1 MHKDFE
7 KRNVRVLVLA
17 PDKDS
22 NRERLIKDMPVLFE
36 DPPSTPFETYADET
50 GVLCKSAN
58 LLSVKA
64 KDYKGNRLRRNV
76 MKFIV
81 PSVIL
86 VDEFRR
92 VRYVETRSPDIGRNL
107 HEIVRGVRAWCSSVV
122 FERGVRARCSSV
134 VFERGVRAWCSSAIR
149 ENISTCSEYSLVSLT
164 QTITLMLVT
173 FSYSP
178 PVILPLEC
186 YEILKKISFLL
197 HLLRVLSRITY
208 TNHNS
213 HACHFLVFPTR
224 TITTRV
230 LRSNTGTYPR
240 CTSSR
245 ESKSCGMSL
254 ELGRR

>member
-36 DPPSTPFETYADET
+36 DPPSIPFETYADET

-81 PSVIL
+81 PSVVL

-107 HEIVRGVRAWCSSVV
+107 HEIVRGVR
-122 FERGVRARCSSV
+122 VR
-134 VFERGVRAWCSSAIR
+134 
-149 ENISTCSEYSLVSLT
+149 
-164 QTITLMLVT
+164 M
-173 FSYSP
+173 
-178 PVILPLEC
+178 
-186 YEILKKISFLL
+186 FLL
-197 HLLRVLSRITY
+197 LMRSPIRKRQLNSIGAWHL
-208 TNHNS
+208 
-213 HACHFLVFPTR
+213 
-224 TITTRV
+224 
-230 LRSNTGTYPR
+230 
-240 CTSSR
+240 
-245 ESKSCGMSL
+245 
-254 ELGRR
+254 